1 MFDLHVHTS
10 YSKDGHEKPE
20 VMAKILKK
28 KGFRGMAITDHN
40 TVKGAFKKYDIEDF
54 IIIPGIE
61 ISTDRGH
68 LLGLGIEDEIKS
80 RKAEDAIDEIH
91 DKEGIAIIAHPYRIF
106 SGAIKNFEGLNIDG
120 IETFNARSFP
130 SQNKRAAKLA
140 ENMKKSVTG
149 GSDAHYV
156 WEAGRGYTIV
166 DADSE
171 DEVIEKILKKET
183 KSGGEMSIAI
193 PLKSSIKALL
203 AYTHR
208 GFIRV

>member
-1 MFDLHVHTS
+1 
-10 YSKDGHEKPE
+10 
-20 VMAKILKK
+20 MAKILKK

-193 PLKSSIKALL
+193 PLKSSVKALL

>member
-20 VMAKILKK
+20 TMAKILKK

-40 TVKGAFKKYDIEDF
+40 TVKGAFKEYGIENF

-68 LLGLGIEDEIKS
+68 LLGLGIKEEIRS
-80 RKAEDAIDEIH
+80 RKAEEAIDEIH
-91 DKEGIAIIAHPYRIF
+91 DKGGVAIIAHPYRIF
-106 SGAIKNFEGLNIDG
+106 SGAIKNFEGLNVDG
-120 IETFNARSFP
+120 IEIFNARSFP

-140 ENMKKSVTG
+140 ENMKKAVTG
-149 GSDAHYV
+149 GSDAHYA
-156 WEAGRGYTIV
+156 WEAGRGYTIA

-183 KSGGEMSIAI
+183 KSGGKLSISM
-193 PLKSSIKALL
+193 PLKSSANALL
-203 AYTHR
+203 AYMRR
-208 GFIRV
+208 GFIKI